1 VTRLLLL
8 RHAQAA
14 NTHKD
19 IDRPLTRQGQLE
31 AARIGTFLRDQGWI
45 PERAY
50 VSTAM
55 RARETFSLTFAQSD
69 VLPDLFLDE
78 RLYNASLSGL
88 VDFVRGMPTY
98 LTCVL
103 IVGHNPAIGEFAR
116 MLAIQGPGPDLYN
129 LSRGFPPASLAVFSF
144 EQPFGSPDLLRHS
157 QLLRFIVPDNLSS
170 G

>member
-1 VTRLLLL
+1 MTRLLLL

-14 NTHKD
+14 NIHKD

-31 AARIGTFLRDQGWI
+31 AAHIGIFLRDQGWI

-50 VSTAM
+50 VSTAR
-55 RARETFSLTFAQSD
+55 RAKETFSLTFAQSD
-69 VLPDLFLDE
+69 HLPDLFLDE
-78 RLYNASLSGL
+78 RLYNATLSGL
-88 VDFVRGMPTY
+88 AEFVRGIPTY

-116 MLAIQGPGPDLYN
+116 MLAVQGPDPDLYD
-129 LSRGFPPASLAVFSF
+129 LSRGFPPASLAAFSF

-157 QLLRFIVPDNLSS
+157 RLLRFIMPDTLSS